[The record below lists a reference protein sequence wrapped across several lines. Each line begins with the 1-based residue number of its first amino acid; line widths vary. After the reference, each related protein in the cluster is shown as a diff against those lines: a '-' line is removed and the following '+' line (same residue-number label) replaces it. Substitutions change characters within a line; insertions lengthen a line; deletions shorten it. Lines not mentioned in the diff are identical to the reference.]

1 MQKNKNLKSEEK
13 VSEMKFGFVIP
24 VLKAID
30 VKKKYA
36 IIEEVCSRNKLS
48 FDVIFAFNGNA
59 NSSFTEIRKDFSDY
73 DNVSAF
79 KVDMNVDE
87 HRLITVAM
95 KYCEGYDA
103 TIIYSAKDEIDDE
116 VLQNFINSWKSGN
129 KIVYLKKKKK
139 GFKGFLS
146 SIKEFFYKLGIKILN
161 VFTDFGGELDIQ
173 LLDQEVVRTINQ
185 LPGKNRQLRVLD
197 SFVGYNTDIITADL
211 PETDGKEYNS
221 KTKSYW
227 VNLAVGLS
235 LCALTLIFFLIGLIG
250 SILGNLGVVTLIVFW
265 ALFLASGFMAYIF
278 SVKTM
283 LIHRVG
289 EQVDTHEIKTLED
302 RAEKYNLKK

>member
-1 MQKNKNLKSEEK
+1 MQKNKNVENIEK
-13 VSEMKFGFVIP
+13 VSEMKFGFIIP
-24 VLKAID
+24 VLKTTDI
-30 VKKKYA
+30 KKRYA
-36 IIEEVCSRNKLS
+36 VIEDVCSKNKIE

-59 NSSFTEIRKDFSDY
+59 NSSFTEVRKEFAEC

-79 KVDMNVDE
+79 KVDMNVIE
-87 HRLITVAM
+87 HKLITVAM

-103 TIIYSAKDEIDDE
+103 TVIYSAKDETDAD

-185 LPGKNRQLRVLD
+185 LPSKNRQLRVLD
-197 SFVGYNTDIITADL
+197 SFVGYNIDVVTVEL
-211 PETDGKEYNS
+211 PLVDAKEYNS

-227 VNLAVGLS
+227 VNLAVGLGLMALS
-235 LCALTLIFFLIGLIG
+235 LVFFLIALIG
-250 SILGNLGVVTLIVFW
+250 SIVGNLGVVTCIIFW
-265 ALFLASGFMAYIF
+265 ALFSASGFMAYIF

-289 EQVDTHEIKTLED
+289 EQVDSHEIKTLED